1 MTSRR
6 GRDVAGWQ
14 ARVPSYSAPRRAVPR
29 ARAHCRHGSLTD
41 PHALRTV
48 QPSRYQLTNRESSPR
63 RRRQG
68 GQDRGEDGR
77 DGLGQQEIVSARAP
91 RPGGGR
97 GWRALASGSLRA
109 GSSPQTYDIISDI
122 YYIFCVNRFTRLF
135 FGHTNFIDVFRSR
148 RSVQIILNQSRDTC
162 SVWSQVVSQVPY
174 IVCNLVFRRM
184 RIARQGQMLR
194 SGTGRRGVAQI
205 G

>member
-29 ARAHCRHGSLTD
+29 ARAQCRHGSLTD
-41 PHALRTV
+41 PHST
-48 QPSRYQLTNRESSPR
+48 QSSPHAASSLTESLPPAGDGKVVKTEEKMDATDSGNKKQCPPAR
-63 RRRQG
+63 RGRGAGAAGERQL
-68 GQDRGEDGR
+68 RVRFGR
-77 DGLGQQEIVSARAP
+77 DRP
-91 RPGGGR
+91 RRPTI
-97 GWRALASGSLRA
+97 
-109 GSSPQTYDIISDI
+109 SSQIF

>member
-6 GRDVAGWQ
+6 GRDVAGRR

-29 ARAHCRHGSLTD
+29 ARAQCRHGSLTD

-97 GWRALASGSLRA
+97 GWRALASVRFGRDRPRRPTI
-109 GSSPQTYDIISDI
+109 SSQIF

-148 RSVQIILNQSRDTC
+148 RSVQIILN
-162 SVWSQVVSQVPY
+162 
-174 IVCNLVFRRM
+174 
-184 RIARQGQMLR
+184 
-194 SGTGRRGVAQI
+194 
-205 G
+205 